1 MELAKKLNMT
11 QQRISSY
18 EKGIREPDIETL
30 KEIIKFFGV
39 SADYFLGISNTTS
52 NIEKQTQQTSNN
64 SEILT
69 YYNQLNDLGKEKA
82 INNIE
87 DLTKIP
93 EYTEKRDESQNA

>member
-1 MELAKKLNMT
+1 MT